1 MILGQIQTRT
11 ENDLQSKK
19 SGINVDEEVSQL
31 IGELAPLVGGVD
43 KATETVLSSLDALS
57 GKFDEEQIIS

>member
-1 MILGQIQTRT
+1 L
-11 ENDLQSKK
+11 LK
-19 SGINVDEEVSQL
+19 SGINVDEEVSKL